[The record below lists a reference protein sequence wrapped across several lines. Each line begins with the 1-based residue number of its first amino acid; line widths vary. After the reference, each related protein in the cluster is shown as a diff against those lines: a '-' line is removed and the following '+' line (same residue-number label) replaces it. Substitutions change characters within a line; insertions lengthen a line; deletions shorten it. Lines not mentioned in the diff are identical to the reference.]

1 MGALIDIIQFSFS
14 SIVWGILIAVVCMA
28 LFVFIIKG
36 WWRNALFTVWSYL
49 IGIVLFLLLTF
60 QCTLIAGSIKIIN
73 TTEEYEEYFTEIVNS
88 AYEGWEEV
96 SIEDADVVIKKAI
109 AEYPLLSYYIGGGQF
124 SGYNAKRLP
133 KAIADELVA
142 VMSAYIGRR
151 LLWCLAFVVIAG
163 FIGIKTINK
172 NNRSARAD
180 RTERISARSS
190 RPAAGRE
197 RRPHIS
203 HRRR

>member
-60 QCTLIAGSIKIIN
+60 QCTLIVGSIKIIN

-96 SIEDADVVIKKAI
+96 SIEDADVVIKKAS

-180 RTERISARSS
+180 RTERLSARSS
-190 RPAAGRE
+190 RPAVGRE

-203 HRRR
+203 TRRR